1 MKKVRDVQIAVHFLD
16 VERDQN
22 IGQDSKLLVQ
32 AVQKRPNNS
41 HLTSSIWNLLPNLP
55 YSLSLL
61 SYKHLIS
68 STVFQQMKL
77 LPFIPTTAPEKLPNG
92 HSSADTEQLFSVY
105 PSSFEGV
112 M

>member
-16 VERDQN
+16 VERDRN
-22 IGQDSKLLVQ
+22 IGDSKLLVQ

-92 HSSADTEQLFSVY
+92 HSRADTEQLFLVY